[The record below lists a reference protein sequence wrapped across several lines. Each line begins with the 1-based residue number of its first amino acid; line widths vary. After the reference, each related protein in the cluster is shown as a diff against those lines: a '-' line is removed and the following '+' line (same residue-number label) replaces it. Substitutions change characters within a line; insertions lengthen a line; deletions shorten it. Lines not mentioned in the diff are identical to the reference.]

1 MRIVKIIGGVLA
13 LLLMVIVG
21 VVVIGFIGGESNMKD
36 YCATVSSGTAIK
48 DVELSAQ
55 QNGYRYHKGVEP
67 KAGSGEYVA
76 LITSSATM
84 GRFVCEI
91 RHDGSRVAET
101 RYVHND

>member
-1 MRIVKIIGGVLA
+1 MRMMKIIGGVLA

-21 VVVIGFIGGESNMKD
+21 VVVIGFVVGESNMKA
-36 YCATVSSGTAIK
+36 YCVAVSSGTAIK
-48 DVELSAQ
+48 DVEFSAREK
-55 QNGYRYHKGVEP
+55 GYRLHAGIETKP
-67 KAGSGEYVA
+67 GSGEYTS

-91 RHDGSRVAET
+91 HHDGSRASKA

>member
-1 MRIVKIIGGVLA
+1 MRIMKIIGGVLA
-13 LLLMVIVG
+13 LLLMAIVG

-36 YCATVSSGTAIK
+36 YCAAVSSGTAIK
-48 DVELSAQ
+48 DIELSAREK
-55 QNGYRYHKGVEP
+55 GYRLHAGIETKP
-67 KAGSGEYVA
+67 GSGEYTS

-91 RHDGSRVAET
+91 HHDGTRVAKT